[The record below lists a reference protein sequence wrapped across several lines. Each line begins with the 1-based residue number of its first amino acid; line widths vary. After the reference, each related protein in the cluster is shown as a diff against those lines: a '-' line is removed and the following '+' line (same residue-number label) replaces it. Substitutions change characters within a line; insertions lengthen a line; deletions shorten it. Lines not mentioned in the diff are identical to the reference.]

1 MRCAVAVVKMI
12 VKRGQFAPCPNGIGA
27 LWLPTQKGERIRAGV
42 GGVRPQVKPLV
53 WAFASYAGGF
63 KNHGVVIRL
72 FASCHR
78 GDETGAD
85 FRALVAVPFLV

>member
-1 MRCAVAVVKMI
+1 VKS
-12 VKRGQFAPCPNGIGA
+12 
-27 LWLPTQKGERIRAGV
+27 
-42 GGVRPQVKPLV
+42 LV